1 MMALYIERRPEA
13 RGAASAAT
21 ILDSKLETHQ
31 QEKPAFRAHI
41 DFQALKAHLPR
52 HVQNVKDRNS
62 SAKPE
67 IVVQLYDQW
76 VHLLGEVEHLRAE
89 RNANAKSMKV
99 R

>member
-1 MMALYIERRPEA
+1 MALYFECRPGA
-13 RGAASAAT
+13 RGAPSAAT
-21 ILDSKLETHQ
+21 VLDSKPETHQ
-31 QEKPAFRAHI
+31 REKLAFRANI

-62 SAKPE
+62 DAKPE
-67 IVVQLYDQW
+67 IVSQLYDQW